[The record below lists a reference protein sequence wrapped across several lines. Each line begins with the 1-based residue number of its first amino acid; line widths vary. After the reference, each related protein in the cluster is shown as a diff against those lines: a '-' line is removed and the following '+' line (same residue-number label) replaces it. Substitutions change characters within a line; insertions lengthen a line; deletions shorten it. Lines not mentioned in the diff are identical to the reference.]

1 MPEKLGH
8 LHLTPQVDPDLD
20 DTGLDHRTIKKRG
33 GDDDELQIQP
43 SNKSLF
49 SGLYLIET
57 GHRPVSSG
65 RAHAC
70 TRRLEATNRRSW
82 GEGVAVEWSSVTRSR
97 PPRSGTD
104 LGRQLRNCGS
114 GTWAKLEQL
123 SNQSQLTVEFVTPVS
138 RGLGDSAYQVVG
150 SLSGHQTKDG
160 WATGQSRVALDLLL
174 THRSDDSL
182 DGGVLSLQ
190 VCLDLLSLLQDSG
203 GVVEGGLRTGVSGC
217 GLDVL
222 THDNDGQEH
231 ELEELRREPQD
242 EHRRTV
248 IPDRC
253 WQANEGDDGED
264 VGGPHGTDN
273 DGDPQADLGVQ
284 ATEYA

>member
-1 MPEKLGH
+1 VSPVAVLYE
-8 LHLTPQVDPDLD
+8 V
-20 DTGLDHRTIKKRG
+20 
-33 GDDDELQIQP
+33 ELI
-43 SNKSLF
+43 SD
-49 SGLYLIET
+49 G
-57 GHRPVSSG
+57 SSG
-65 RAHAC
+65 
-70 TRRLEATNRRSW
+70 
-82 GEGVAVEWSSVTRSR
+82 
-97 PPRSGTD
+97 
-104 LGRQLRNCGS
+104 NCGS

-138 RGLGDSAYQVVG
+138 RGLGDCAYQVVG